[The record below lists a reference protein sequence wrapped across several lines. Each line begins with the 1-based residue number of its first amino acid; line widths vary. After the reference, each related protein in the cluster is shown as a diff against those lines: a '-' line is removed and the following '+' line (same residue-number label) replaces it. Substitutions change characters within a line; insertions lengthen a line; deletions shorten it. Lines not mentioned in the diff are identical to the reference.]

1 MNADRDRR
9 RLLRGTRDVASCL
22 QATRALQR
30 YLDGELDELSAQR
43 VRRHLGVCRRCGL
56 EADTYAEIKKA
67 VARRAEDVPTQ
78 TVRRLEDFAR
88 DLATA
93 DRG

>member
-30 YLDGELDELSAQR
+30 YLDGELDEVNANRIS
-43 VRRHLGVCRRCGL
+43 RHLDICRRCGL

-67 VARRAEDVPTQ
+67 VARRAEHVPTQ
-78 TVRRLEDFAR
+78 SVRRLEDFAR
-88 DLATA
+88 DLATT
-93 DRG
+93 DRS